1 MPTAQMRLRI
11 QRTRSSSRGLKG
23 KLFGGSKV
31 KRARSF
37 SGREKQKWTP
47 AKDAKEDTATTV
59 SDSEAKTHAR
69 RPRRRTTGGS
79 ETGQEIEKAKR
90 LHAQG
95 NGNSSEPDNQAAQ
108 TLSRQQ
114 IIAMVK
120 KRFGLKP
127 GEQNGN
133 KPNGIQDVPPAIP
146 PLPTSSPKQKRYEL
160 LLDKPGSYPTMP
172 RREENHVPHT
182 NSTPGVVYLQYG
194 DEIKR
199 AMLPAGLDD
208 LQQVQSMFNQTFPDK
223 IKNNA
228 DNRKTIYIKDN
239 SCGVFYEL
247 DNVGDLS
254 NKSHLKVL
262 ESRPFQNGPVSH
274 PVSSSTA
281 VHTGAQVTSTP
292 LPNHSHVAPADA
304 IHSGQGVK
312 YTKTTTV
319 TRQASGGPSVTTV
332 TRVVG
337 STNEK
342 EESTVSHSVTSGTL
356 MEQKKVP
363 LPGLGAS
370 HNLKPRRPSRDP
382 VEDQIDHLTNML
394 QDALKTG
401 SHDSLPTKNSEGSA
415 SSSQS
420 SFIDHGSLE
429 GNEPRHLQPFRSR
442 VRSDSGNESLLSD
455 VSPSTPVEGKP
466 KQVPAPPPR
475 ASSSRESSLKYS
487 QTLQRDFTPRGTKR
501 DISVQYQ
508 TQTLPLPSTKPKQR
522 LLDSPTPLS
531 SSSSTSS
538 GSHASVKYEG
548 RVKDHKA
555 LEVRASTLRGDLR
568 MLRAELTQL
577 KQFQTFQAQQF
588 DEMIQRAKEQ
598 IVQRVAQ
605 TNSGDD
611 GGLKSRRQKVHVEE
625 MTYIRGKNDINRH
638 ISELESEVEM
648 LRLDVVQKRCIAN
661 PSEVDSLNSQLGIIS
676 RQVSDLKSQFAE
688 LHDNMKSVMASEL
701 EVIVQGDKFLKEEPS
716 KLENLVSRCKHITGT
731 LFTLQKLVTA
741 QQQIKSESEASFS
754 SLEEVD
760 REVIDSIRSVQREY
774 IDKRGVEHNFT
785 EGPKSPAR
793 ARQRVRFYDEVTQL
807 P

>member
-1 MPTAQMRLRI
+1 MLFRPKRVQMPTARMHLRI

-59 SDSEAKTHAR
+59 SDSEAKSHAR

-79 ETGQEIEKAKR
+79 EAGQDIEKAKR

-95 NGNSSEPDNQAAQ
+95 NGNSSEPDNPAAQ

-127 GEQNGN
+127 GEQNES
-133 KPNGIQDVPPAIP
+133 KPNGIQEIPPAIP
-146 PLPTSSPKQKRYEL
+146 PLPASSPKQKRYEL

-172 RREENHVPHT
+172 RREENHVSHT

-262 ESRPFQNGPVSH
+262 ESRPFRNGPVSH
-274 PVSSSTA
+274 SVSSSTA

-292 LPNHSHVAPADA
+292 LPNHSHVTPADA
-304 IHSGQGVK
+304 IHSAHNVK

-332 TRVVG
+332 TRVVSNG
-337 STNEK
+337 NE
-342 EESTVSHSVTSGTL
+342 EDENTAPHSVTSGTL

-370 HNLKPRRPSRDP
+370 HNLKPRRASRDP

-429 GNEPRHLQPFRSR
+429 G
-442 VRSDSGNESLLSD
+442 
-455 VSPSTPVEGKP
+455 KP

-487 QTLQRDFTPRGTKR
+487 QTLQRDFSPRGAKR

-508 TQTLPLPSTKPKQR
+508 TQTLPLPSSKPKQR
-522 LLDSPTPLS
+522 LLDSPMPLS

-555 LEVRASTLRGDLR
+555 LEVRTSTLRGDLR

-605 TNSGDD
+605 TSSGDD
-611 GGLKSRRQKVHVEE
+611 SGLKSRRQKVQAEE
-625 MTYIRGKNDINRH
+625 MTYVQGKNDINRH

-661 PSEVDSLNSQLGIIS
+661 PAEVDSLNSQLGIIS

-688 LHDNMKSVMASEL
+688 LHDNMKSIMASEL

-731 LFTLQKLVTA
+731 LYTLQKLVTA

-760 REVIDSIRSVQREY
+760 REVIESIRSVKREY

-785 EGPKSPAR
+785 EVSKSPAR

>member
-1 MPTAQMRLRI
+1 M
-11 QRTRSSSRGLKG
+11 SSGLKG

-59 SDSEAKTHAR
+59 SDSEAKSHAR

-79 ETGQEIEKAKR
+79 EAGQDIEKAKR

-95 NGNSSEPDNQAAQ
+95 NGNSSEPDNPAAQ

-127 GEQNGN
+127 GEQNES
-133 KPNGIQDVPPAIP
+133 KPNGIQEIPPAIP
-146 PLPTSSPKQKRYEL
+146 PLPASSPKQKRYEL

-172 RREENHVPHT
+172 RKEENHVSHT

-274 PVSSSTA
+274 SVSSSTA

-292 LPNHSHVAPADA
+292 LPNHSHVTPADA
-304 IHSGQGVK
+304 IHSAHNVK

-332 TRVVG
+332 TRVVSNG
-337 STNEK
+337 NE
-342 EESTVSHSVTSGTL
+342 EDENTAPHSVTSGTL

-370 HNLKPRRPSRDP
+370 HNLKPRRASRDP

-429 GNEPRHLQPFRSR
+429 G
-442 VRSDSGNESLLSD
+442 
-455 VSPSTPVEGKP
+455 KP

-487 QTLQRDFTPRGTKR
+487 QTLQRDFSPRGAKR

-508 TQTLPLPSTKPKQR
+508 TQTLPLPSSKPKQR
-522 LLDSPTPLS
+522 LLDSPMPLS

-555 LEVRASTLRGDLR
+555 LEGRTSTLRGDLR

-605 TNSGDD
+605 TSSGDD
-611 GGLKSRRQKVHVEE
+611 SGLKSRRQKVQAEE
-625 MTYIRGKNDINRH
+625 MTYVQGKNDINRH

-661 PSEVDSLNSQLGIIS
+661 PAEVDSLNSQLGIIS

-688 LHDNMKSVMASEL
+688 LHDNMKSIMASEL

-731 LFTLQKLVTA
+731 LYTLQKLVTA

-760 REVIDSIRSVQREY
+760 REVIESIRSVKREY

-785 EGPKSPAR
+785 EVSKSPAR